1 MMGYNRRY
9 VVDEVL
15 NDTESL
21 LTSSR
26 SSSQSTLASGIHD
39 NNDIDVENGKRS
51 NVVAVVVAAAASS
64 SSSSSTG
71 QERLQVKL
79 NKLYRETLWVRFFAG
94 ILLHIQSLYYTFKF
108 HGLSRDSLWCTIGA
122 GMEGMFFISIF
133 IWSFRGIWCAG
144 SSSTRTIDSSSD
156 TSPMKPSLSVL
167 HRYMPNLS
175 LWRIGVCLFLLV
187 TAIAVI
193 LSDVGFQQKTGG
205 ERPDMWVI
213 LSHIR
218 NFSSGVKGEFK
229 DSSKG
234 AMTLIYGC
242 LTSLFMAVTVCVAQE
257 KRVSKFIP
265 GGGDILLLKPNKTL
279 AVGISALLFML
290 ILYMTDS
297 WMPIFHTYASVTGSC
312 FLSPPGSKEMTA
324 ALRINPLNTKRPR
337 KGAPNIVV
345 VMHESL
351 SGELMMTHE
360 SSAKA
365 TPFFHEMLKSQD
377 EYFVFEHA
385 RTVSGDT
392 VDAISAIQ
400 SGCDPVDH
408 KESRYYALK
417 TTLATEFKSQG
428 YKTVSFSSR
437 GLVRLISCSK
447 LIALYCFILSKS
459 NLSSFRVLQNLAG
472 TKWFMTQHQLTTNF
486 DQVFD
491 PTVTK
496 DPLENPPGQ
505 DDRKMVENFKTWLTE
520 NHSGGDEPFYAQF
533 YYFNSHYP
541 FFDNKDKKSESRL
554 DGMLETVD
562 ESIKRIFD
570 ILEETGNLDNTIVIG
585 SADHGERRTPT
596 KYGRLR
602 EWSKDILHVPIYVRM
617 PRKFFNTD
625 EEVKTLRYNT
635 QQLVSTLD
643 VYPTI
648 MHLLSGESLE
658 DYSEADEH
666 CVRGYDLLDSKIKA
680 DRIALSFPG
689 VSKNFSHDKYGNM
702 AIHMGTSSSLLNR
715 FGWPQDNSISVVE
728 YAPIIGSRNK
738 KSSEE
743 NKPLKM
749 KKWKSIVKDME
760 ETSFADVI
768 AKKGR
773 YLVELYKVL
782 GVRPPF

>member
-1 MMGYNRRY
+1 MGYNDMMSSNRRY
-9 VVDEVL
+9 VVDEAL

-21 LTSSR
+21 LTSSNSR
-26 SSSQSTLASGIHD
+26 SSSQSTLAGGIND
-39 NNDIDVENGKRS
+39 NHQHDIDVEKGKRS
-51 NVVAVVVAAAASS
+51 NVAVASVASS
-64 SSSSSTG
+64 SSIASSSIG

-79 NKLYRETLWVRFFAG
+79 NKLYRETLWVRFLAG

-108 HGLSRDSLWCTIGA
+108 HGLSRDSVWCTIGA

-144 SSSTRTIDSSSD
+144 SKTDSNSDSSS
-156 TSPMKPSLSVL
+156 SPMKPSFSSVL

-242 LTSLFMAVTVCVAQE
+242 LTSLSMTVAVCIAQE
-257 KRVSKFIP
+257 KRVAKFIP

-279 AVGISALLFML
+279 VVGISALLFMV

-324 ALRINPLNTKRPR
+324 ALRINPLNMKRPR

-392 VDAISAIQ
+392 VDALSAIQ

-408 KESRYYALK
+408 KESRHYALK

-437 GLVRLISCSK
+437 GL
-447 LIALYCFILSKS
+447 
-459 NLSSFRVLQNLAG
+459 NLAG

-520 NHSGGDEPFYAQF
+520 NHSDGDEPFYAQF

-562 ESIKRIFD
+562 QSIKRIFD
-570 ILEETGNLDNTIVIG
+570 ILEETGDLDNTIVIG

-617 PRKFFNTD
+617 PRKFFDTD
-625 EEVKTLRYNT
+625 EEVKTLRHNT

-643 VYPTI
+643 LYPTI

-666 CVRGYDLLDSKIKA
+666 CARGYDLLDSKIEA
-680 DRIALSFPG
+680 DRIAWSFPG
-689 VSKNFSHDKYGNM
+689 VSKNFSRDKYGNM

-728 YAPIIGSRNK
+728 YAPIIGSRNM

-760 ETSFADVI
+760 ETSFADII

>member
-1 MMGYNRRY
+1 MGYNDMMSSNRRY
-9 VVDEVL
+9 VVDEAL

-21 LTSSR
+21 LTSSSR
-26 SSSQSTLASGIHD
+26 SSSQSTLAGGIND
-39 NNDIDVENGKRS
+39 NHQHDIDVEKGKRS
-51 NVVAVVVAAAASS
+51 NVAVASVASS
-64 SSSSSTG
+64 SSIASSSIG

-79 NKLYRETLWVRFFAG
+79 NKLYRETLWVRFLAG

-108 HGLSRDSLWCTIGA
+108 HGLSRDSVWCTIGA

-144 SSSTRTIDSSSD
+144 SKTDSNSDSSS
-156 TSPMKPSLSVL
+156 SPMKPSFSSVL

-242 LTSLFMAVTVCVAQE
+242 LTSLSMTVAVCIAQE
-257 KRVSKFIP
+257 KRVAKFIP

-279 AVGISALLFML
+279 VVGISALLFMV

-324 ALRINPLNTKRPR
+324 ALRINPFNMKRPR

-392 VDAISAIQ
+392 VDALSAIQ

-408 KESRYYALK
+408 KESRHYALK

-437 GLVRLISCSK
+437 GL
-447 LIALYCFILSKS
+447 
-459 NLSSFRVLQNLAG
+459 NLAG

-520 NHSGGDEPFYAQF
+520 NHSDGDEPFYAQF

-562 ESIKRIFD
+562 QSIKRIFD
-570 ILEETGNLDNTIVIG
+570 ILEETGDLDNTIVIG

-625 EEVKTLRYNT
+625 EEVKTLRHNT

-643 VYPTI
+643 LYPTI

-666 CVRGYDLLDSKIKA
+666 CARGYDLLDSKIEA
-680 DRIALSFPG
+680 DRIAWSFPG
-689 VSKNFSHDKYGNM
+689 VSKNFSRDKYGNM

-728 YAPIIGSRNK
+728 YAPIIGSRNM

-760 ETSFADVI
+760 ETSFADII

>member
-1 MMGYNRRY
+1 LKENTMGADSNHRY
-9 VVDEVL
+9 VIDEA
-15 NDTESL
+15 NDMESL
-21 LTSSR
+21 LASSELPLSAGGILLEDTDEEKGKR
-26 SSSQSTLASGIHD
+26 PKAYSSSTST
-39 NNDIDVENGKRS
+39 
-51 NVVAVVVAAAASS
+51 
-64 SSSSSTG
+64 TG
-71 QERLQVKL
+71 QERLQVKV

-108 HGLSRDSLWCTIGA
+108 HGLSRDSVWCTIGA
-122 GMEGMFFISIF
+122 GMEGTFFISVF
-133 IWSFRGIWCAG
+133 IWSYRGIWCGANNDSKSSLVK
-144 SSSTRTIDSSSD
+144 SSSTHKYSSYI
-156 TSPMKPSLSVL
+156 TN
-167 HRYMPNLS
+167 HLS
-175 LWRIGVCLFLLV
+175 LWRMGLCFFLLV

-234 AMTLIYGC
+234 AITLIYGC
-242 LTSLFMAVTVCVAQE
+242 LTSLSMTIAVCLAQE
-257 KRVSKFIP
+257 MRVAKCIP
-265 GGGDILLLKPNKTL
+265 GGGDILMLKPTKTL
-279 AVGISALLFML
+279 MVAVSGFFFMVL
-290 ILYMTDS
+290 LYMTDS

-324 ALRINPLNTKRPR
+324 ALQINPLHMKRPR
-337 KGAPNIVV
+337 NGAPNIVV
-345 VMHESL
+345 VVHESL
-351 SGELMMTHE
+351 SGELMMTHD

-392 VDAISAIQ
+392 VDALSAIQ

-408 KESRYYALK
+408 KDSRHYALK

-437 GLVRLISCSK
+437 GL
-447 LIALYCFILSKS
+447 
-459 NLSSFRVLQNLAG
+459 NLAG

-491 PTVTK
+491 PTFTK

-505 DDRKMVENFKTWLTE
+505 DDRKMVENFKTWLME
-520 NHSGGDEPFYAQF
+520 NNSDGDEPFYAQF

-541 FFDNKDKKSESRL
+541 FFDNKEKTSESRL

-562 ESIKRIFD
+562 QSIKRIFD

-617 PRKFFNTD
+617 PRSFFKTD
-625 EEVKTLRYNT
+625 EEAQTLRHNT

-643 VYPTI
+643 LYPTI
-648 MHLLSGESLE
+648 MHLLNGEPLE
-658 DYSEADEH
+658 DYSEADDH
-666 CVRGYDLLDSKIKA
+666 CARGYDLLDSKIGS
-680 DRIALSFPG
+680 DRIAWSFPG
-689 VSKNFSHDKYGNM
+689 VSKNFSRDKYGNM

-728 YAPIIGSRNK
+728 YAPIIGSKNM
-738 KSSEE
+738 KSSET

-749 KKWKSIVKDME
+749 KEWNSIVKDMK
-760 ETSFADVI
+760 ETSFADII

-782 GVRPPF
+782 GLQPPW